1 MRHLLALDPGR
12 AKTGVCLVAVATG
25 RPSARDVV
33 PNERRREA
41 LRLLLAGSD
50 VEAVAVGN
58 GTGSAEA
65 RRDAEEVLAEL
76 PPERRPALLVV
87 PERNT
92 TYRAR
97 FLYLEDHPPPFPL
110 SLLPRTLIPVLAPLD
125 GYAAQAIALDYLADR
140 KAGNIP
146 FNKNLGL

>member
-1 MRHLLALDPGR
+1 MKHLLVLDPGR
-12 AKTGVCLVAVATG
+12 AKTGLCLVALPTG
-25 RPSARDVV
+25 RVSARDVV
-33 PNERRREA
+33 PNARRRDA

-50 VEAVAVGN
+50 VATVAVGN

-65 RRDAEEVLAEL
+65 CRDVEEVLAAL
-76 PPERRPALLVV
+76 PPGARPELALV

-97 FLYLEDHPPPFPL
+97 FLYLEEHPPRFPL
-110 SLLPRTLIPVLAPLD
+110 SLLPRTLIPVLVPLD
-125 GYAAQAIALDYLADR
+125 GYAAQAIGLDYLADL
-140 KAGNIP
+140 KAGRIP